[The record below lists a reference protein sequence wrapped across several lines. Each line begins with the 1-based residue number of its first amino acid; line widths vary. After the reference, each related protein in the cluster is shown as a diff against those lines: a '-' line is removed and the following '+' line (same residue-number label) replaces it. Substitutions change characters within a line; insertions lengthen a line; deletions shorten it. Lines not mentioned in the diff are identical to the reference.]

1 MSKHVPPSRKR
12 YEARNPNISLRI
24 PVDLKRKMD
33 ALRRDQGITGADL
46 VKKALDAEAPLLE
59 KTRAAAYKQGFDAA
73 IERYATVYRCVGCKK
88 QMYMEGKAMFP
99 RVAAWLEG
107 EEYGHPA
114 CVMRLNE
121 ADAQ

>member
-1 MSKHVPPSRKR
+1 MSDKVKKSESEWRKQLTAEQFHV
-12 YEARNPNISLRI
+12 AREKGTER
-24 PVDLKRKMD
+24 
-33 ALRRDQGITGADL
+33 AFTGAYWDNH
-46 VKKALDAEAPLLE
+46 KE
-59 KTRAAAYKQGFDAA
+59 G
-73 IERYATVYRCVGCKK
+73 VYRCVGCKK

-121 ADAQ
+121 ADAQGATR